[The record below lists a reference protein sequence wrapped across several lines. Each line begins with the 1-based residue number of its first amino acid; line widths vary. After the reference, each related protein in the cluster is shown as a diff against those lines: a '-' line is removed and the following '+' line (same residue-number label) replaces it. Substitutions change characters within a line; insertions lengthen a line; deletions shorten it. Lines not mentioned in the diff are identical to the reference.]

1 MVDYLKGLFYLN
13 YGLKTYIHKLIRSI
27 FVVVILKCKQ
37 ICSTI
42 LHGLKDGA
50 MLKKGFLS
58 VFIVFIFMGSALS
71 AADTESVAVV
81 SEVVTW
87 WEKYGKYWD
96 DAVADTDTSEVVASS
111 DN

>member
-1 MVDYLKGLFYLN
+1 MLYYF
-13 YGLKTYIHKLIRSI
+13 I
-27 FVVVILKCKQ
+27 VVILKYIQ

-42 LHGLKDGA
+42 LHGSKDGA

-58 VFIVFIFMGSALS
+58 VFFVFIFINSPLLT
-71 AADTESVAVV
+71 AAESVDVV
-81 SEVVTW
+81 DEVVTW

-96 DAVADTDTSEVVASS
+96 DAVANADGNEVVASN

>member
-13 YGLKTYIHKLIRSI
+13 YGLESYIYNLKWSI
-27 FVVVILKCKQ
+27 FVVVILKYTQ

-58 VFIVFIFMGSALS
+58 VFIVFIFMGSPLY
-71 AADTESVAVV
+71 AAAESVDVV
-81 SEVVTW
+81 DEVVTW

-96 DAVADTDTSEVVASS
+96 DAVADTDTNEVVASS